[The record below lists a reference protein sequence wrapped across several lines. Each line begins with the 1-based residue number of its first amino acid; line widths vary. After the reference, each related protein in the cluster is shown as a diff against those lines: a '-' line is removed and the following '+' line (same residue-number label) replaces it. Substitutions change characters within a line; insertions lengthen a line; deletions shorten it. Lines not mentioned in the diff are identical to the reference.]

1 MDFGLTAGGQRRPR
15 GLINYANVPHTI
27 AAVVSARLA
36 TLHELQTVYG
46 LMDLWDLIE
55 IHAVDSHNQVVMQK
69 ENEL

>member
-1 MDFGLTAGGQRRPR
+1 M
-15 GLINYANVPHTI
+15 PHTI

-55 IHAVDSHNQVVMQK
+55 IHAVDAHNQGVMQR